1 MNLHDLKP
9 APGSRSSVKRVGRGS
24 GSGQGRT
31 AGRGDKG
38 QKSRSGYSRKRGF
51 EGGQMPL
58 HRRLPKRGFTNI
70 FRQEWCAVNLSRFA
84 DLPAGTE
91 VTPDL
96 MRSRGW
102 VPSRELPVKILAM
115 GDLTAALTITA
126 HRFSKAAIVKIE
138 AAGGKVQMLELKG
151 KGPGPK
157 ALGPR
162 AVKRAAKAAAR
173 SNDTPAASGAAPA
186 EETKA

>member
-1 MNLHDLKP
+1 
-9 APGSRSSVKRVGRGS
+9 
-24 GSGQGRT
+24 
-31 AGRGDKG
+31 
-38 QKSRSGYSRKRGF
+38 
-51 EGGQMPL
+51 
-58 HRRLPKRGFTNI
+58 
-70 FRQEWCAVNLSRFA
+70 
-84 DLPAGTE
+84 
-91 VTPDL
+91 
-96 MRSRGW
+96 
-102 VPSRELPVKILAM
+102 M